1 MSILLDRLPNYVL
14 VSGTQVPIHTD
25 FRVWILFEQLCLDQS
40 ISKQER
46 AQKAFLLLFENI
58 NTIPLDKTQQIGDD
72 LLWFYQGGDREQNEY
87 QIREQKKAVVRKKKQ
102 SESEPRYYDYDYD
115 ADYIYAAF
123 MQQYGIDLSCRS
135 LHWWKFRALLHGLTD
150 DTQFMKIL
158 GYRSKK
164 ITKNMTADE
173 KKFYLEKKQIYALP
187 LPRDEREKAMEIE
200 SAVQS
205 GDVSKIMQM
214 VLGRG

>member
-14 VSGTQVPIHTD
+14 VSGTRVPIHTD
-25 FRVWILFEQLCLDQS
+25 FRVWILFEQMNLDGS
-40 ISKQER
+40 LSKQEKGEKSL
-46 AQKAFLLLFENI
+46 QLVFDNPMV
-58 NTIPLDKTQQIGDD
+58 IPLNQPQQVIDG

-123 MQQYGIDLSCRS
+123 MQQYGIDLSYRR

-214 VLGRG
+214 VLRG